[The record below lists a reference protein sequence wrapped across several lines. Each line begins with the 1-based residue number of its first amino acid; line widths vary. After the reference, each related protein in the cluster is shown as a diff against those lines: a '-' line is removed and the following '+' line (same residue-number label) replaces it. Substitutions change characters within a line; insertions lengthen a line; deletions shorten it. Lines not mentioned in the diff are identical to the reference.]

1 MTLTPLVLAI
11 RAVSA
16 EFARRVYVPV
26 VCIAGGVAL
35 ALIIVLI
42 WLTTLSG
49 WWWLLLAPVILFV
62 LAGIIVALVSGLVI
76 KLVNPAQ
83 NKEQRGLVKSLV
95 DEIQKTSEVI
105 QTPKFIILF
114 RLVKDIAF
122 PGKTSYISELSATAA
137 SLKRGLQNIIT
148 SFQK

>member
-1 MTLTPLVLAI
+1 MILTPLVLAI

-26 VCIAGGVAL
+26 VCIVGAIAL

-49 WWWLLLAPVILFV
+49 WWWLLLAPVIIGT
-62 LAGIIVALVSGLVI
+62 LAGAIVALVSGFII

-83 NKEQRGLVKSLV
+83 NKEQRGLVTSLV
-95 DEIQKTSEVI
+95 DEIQKTSEVV
-105 QTPKFIILF
+105 QTPKFVILF

-122 PGKTSYISELSATAA
+122 PGKESYISELTTTAV
-137 SLKRGLQNIIT
+137 SLKNGMQKIIA

>member
-1 MTLTPLVLAI
+1 MILTPLVLAI

-16 EFARRVYVPV
+16 EFARRVYIPV
-26 VCIAGGVAL
+26 VCIAGGIAL
-35 ALIIVLI
+35 ALIILLI

-49 WWWLLLAPVILFV
+49 WWWLLLGPVILAT
-62 LAGIIVALVSGLVI
+62 LAAIIVALVSGFII
-76 KLVNPAQ
+76 KLVNPTQ

-95 DEIQKTSEVI
+95 DEIQKTSEVV

-114 RLVKDIAF
+114 RLVRDITF
-122 PGKTSYISELSATAA
+122 PGKKSYINELTATAT
-137 SLKRGLQNIIT
+137 SLKTGLQKIIA